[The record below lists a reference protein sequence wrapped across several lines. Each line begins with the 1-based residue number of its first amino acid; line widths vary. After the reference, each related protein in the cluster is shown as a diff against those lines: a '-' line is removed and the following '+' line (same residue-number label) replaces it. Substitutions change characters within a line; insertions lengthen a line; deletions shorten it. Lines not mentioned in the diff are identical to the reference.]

1 MKHSHVVLNLTGL
14 SGLARQ
20 VVAQNVIKIL
30 HKLGYGVQS
39 EKTLSHELLK
49 EITFIAVCLECG
61 SVHYTKST
69 IAGLFIPQGVQVYD
83 ATYEYSGFVTVIRE
97 AVEKLEAEIKTHE
110 AAIKR
115 TIGQILAYADLLN
128 KLDDLQYAAKQA
140 APKPTTPTPTP
151 SAQQS
156 GQG

>member
-14 SGLARQ
+14 RGLARQ

-30 HKLGYGVQS
+30 HKIGYNIQS

-61 SVHYTKST
+61 SVHYTKNP
-69 IAGLFIPQGVQVYD
+69 IMGLMIPQGVQVFD

-97 AVEKLEAEIKTHE
+97 AVEAHE

-115 TIGQILAYADLLN
+115 TIADLLAYADFLN
-128 KLDDLQYAAKQA
+128 HIDDLTHALKQA
-140 APKPTTPTPTP
+140 WPKPITPTPTP